1 VFWSSAPGTDRSAR
15 PYPLPVRVLSFE
27 AEYGQRRD
35 PAYSGEPVDCYAAR
49 LRNRFRTALAA
60 AGPAMAPSTRVVGA
74 ASADAEPR
82 VDAEQ
87 AYRGAAIS
95 ALRNRAEFSQRLSSG
110 QGLSWGKVQAWLAQ
124 AAPPEEV
131 VGDRFQW
138 ARGVVRPA
146 LLDILGPEGS
156 GWRTETRA
164 RPDKPGSSQTWVF
177 LTETVEEIERSV
189 PPEEQNLLS
198 RTAVLDAGR

>member
-1 VFWSSAPGTDRSAR
+1 MRLFEPANVVSVFRGFSDSGMEFHADLVL
-15 PYPLPVRVLSFE
+15 PYQEQLP
-27 AEYGQRRD
+27 
-35 PAYSGEPVDCYAAR
+35 
-49 LRNRFRTALAA
+49 
-60 AGPAMAPSTRVVGA
+60 
-74 ASADAEPR
+74 
-82 VDAEQ
+82 
-87 AYRGAAIS
+87 
-95 ALRNRAEFSQRLSSG
+95 
-110 QGLSWGKVQAWLAQ
+110 AQ
-124 AAPPEEV
+124 AAPPDEV

-177 LTETVEEIERSV
+177 LTETVEEIEHAV

-198 RTAVLDAGR
+198 RAGRGRFLAGR